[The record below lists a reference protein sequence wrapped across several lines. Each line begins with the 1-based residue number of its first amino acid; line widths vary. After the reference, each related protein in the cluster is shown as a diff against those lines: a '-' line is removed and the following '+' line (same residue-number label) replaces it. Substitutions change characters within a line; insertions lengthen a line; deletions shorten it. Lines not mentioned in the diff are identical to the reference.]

1 MRQELQNIEYIERYL
16 ENKLSGSDKYK
27 FEQLLKSDP
36 DFRNAV
42 ELQRQIVGQLKEEA
56 FLADIGAFHQEYIS
70 QPKYNYAKIWG
81 LLGLA
86 VFTISS
92 LSIGWWIYSNR
103 STQEN
108 VLVAKKEIIQT
119 TNTTEENSEA
129 LALQIKAFDTP
140 FATRKVKAQ
149 NGGSIQLSGETMLH
163 IPANAIV
170 DKNGNPVKG
179 SFDLQ
184 YREMNDKAQMAF
196 AGLPMSYKKDN
207 TDYGFNSVGILE
219 LRAFKNGEELQVASG
234 KKLTLDYELNK
245 RASNLN
251 LYHFDNQTKTWVET
265 GEKVQFPKKGAFTEA
280 VDSVSYKA
288 AVANYVATKEAI
300 EREVERIKNK
310 YNVNTIPL
318 APTDIEKPELLAPN
332 PNKYLVRHLENP
344 QLVKALELNSFGVYN
359 CSQIYQTQNQ
369 IAIAAVYTNAQKEVI
384 KNARVLSVIDM
395 NYNAAYS
402 FQPDNFVC
410 NGKANNVFLLWTN
423 NGKLY
428 GFVKR
433 ASVKLGTGRYSF
445 TMEDLSDSI
454 RNTEDLKRYL
464 RFVEKAI

>member
-36 DFRNAV
+36 DFKNAV

-56 FLADIGAFHQEYIS
+56 FLADIGAFHQEYIA

-81 LLGLA
+81 LLGLS
-86 VFTISS
+86 VLVISS
-92 LSIGWWIYSNR
+92 LSIGWWIYANQT
-103 STQEN
+103 TQEN

-119 TNTTEENSEA
+119 TNKTEENSEV
-129 LALQIKAFDTP
+129 LALQIKAFETP
-140 FATRKVKAQ
+140 FASRKVKAQ
-149 NGGSIQLSGETMLH
+149 NGGSIQLSGETVLH
-163 IPANAIV
+163 IPADAIV

-184 YREMNDKAQMAF
+184 YREMTDKAQMAF

-245 RASNLN
+245 RMSNLN
-251 LYHFDNQTKTWVET
+251 LYHFDNQKQTWVET

-280 VDSVSYKA
+280 LDSVSYKA
-288 AVANYVATKEAI
+288 AVADYVALMEEIKKGI
-300 EREVERIKNK
+300 ERKGKLIDAGTMVLG
-310 YNVNTIPL
+310 V
-318 APTDIEKPELLAPN
+318 DGIEKTEIPAPN
-332 PNKYLVRHLENP
+332 PNKYLVRHFDNP
-344 QLVKALELNSFGVYN
+344 QLVKALELHSFGVYN
-359 CSQIYQTQNQ
+359 CSQIYQTKNQ

-384 KNARVLSVIDM
+384 KNARLLSVIDM

-454 RNTEDLKRYL
+454 RNTGDLKRYL
-464 RFVEKAI
+464 KFVEKAI